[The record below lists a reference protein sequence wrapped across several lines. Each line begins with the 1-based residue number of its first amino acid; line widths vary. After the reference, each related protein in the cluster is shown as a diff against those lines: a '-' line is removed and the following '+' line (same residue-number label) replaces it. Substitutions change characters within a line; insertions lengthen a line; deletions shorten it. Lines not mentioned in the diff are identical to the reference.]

1 MTRGVVFRPQA
12 RQEFDSAADW
22 YEREQPGLGGAF
34 LAEVERLLHLIA
46 GNPSS
51 FPEVLNGVRKAVV
64 RRFPY
69 YIYFRIR
76 AETIVVLAV
85 FHSARNPTLWRARS

>member
-1 MTRGVVFRPQA
+1 MIRGVVFRPQA

-34 LAEVERLLHLIA
+34 LAEVERLLRYLIA
-46 GNPSS
+46 GNPGA
-51 FPEVLNGVRKAVV
+51 FPEVLVGVRKAVV

-69 YIYFRIR
+69 
-76 AETIVVLAV
+76 
-85 FHSARNPTLWRARS
+85 